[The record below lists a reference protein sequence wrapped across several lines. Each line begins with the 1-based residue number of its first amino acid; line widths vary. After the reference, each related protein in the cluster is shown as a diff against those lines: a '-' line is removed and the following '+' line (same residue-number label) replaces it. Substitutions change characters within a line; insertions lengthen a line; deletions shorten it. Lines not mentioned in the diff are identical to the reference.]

1 MIMHN
6 KNEANLIRGSTD
18 GEVQIFKI
26 SPMVC
31 WLVGTHSLNMVVTLG
46 FSFSSQRDELG
57 PIFFHKKP
65 IVPFTPAFFS
75 FFG

>member
-1 MIMHN
+1 
-6 KNEANLIRGSTD
+6 
-18 GEVQIFKI
+18 
-26 SPMVC
+26 
-31 WLVGTHSLNMVVTLG
+31 MVVTLG